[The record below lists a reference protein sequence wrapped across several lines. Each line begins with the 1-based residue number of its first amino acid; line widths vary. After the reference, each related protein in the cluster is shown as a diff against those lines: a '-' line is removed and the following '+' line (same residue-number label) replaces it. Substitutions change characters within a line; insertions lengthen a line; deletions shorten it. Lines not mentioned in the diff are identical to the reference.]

1 MSRSG
6 LASRRL
12 RRRALRLA
20 GGALLAAVLLVAA
33 LVLPGRGAGGPEQL
47 SKPEYEREV
56 RSAYAEVQAAFS
68 AARPGAHDL
77 VDRLADAEMSLRL
90 ASASLA
96 SVRSPGDVTQ
106 EHRRLVAGLELY
118 ATDVMRLRA
127 AVARGDEQAIAA
139 FNARIPTS
147 EPVELMAEAAE
158 GMKFKGYDLG
168 QLSED

>member
-56 RSAYAEVQAAFS
+56 RSAYAEVQATFS

-77 VDRLADAEMSLRL
+77 VDRLADAE
-90 ASASLA
+90 
-96 SVRSPGDVTQ
+96 
-106 EHRRLVAGLELY
+106 
-118 ATDVMRLRA
+118 MRLRA

-168 QLSED
+168 QLSE